1 MCAWSLLMYT
11 DMRPQ
16 LESLRGQL
24 TAAGLTVD
32 PIRDNPEIGQ
42 PSFTIRARG
51 TLDRTVWCEVKDD
64 QLCFRWQP
72 STVDPIAPADDVD
85 AAVRV
90 IRGYLEVV
98 AD

>member
-1 MCAWSLLMYT
+1 MYV

-16 LESLRGQL
+16 LESLREQL
-24 TAAGLTVD
+24 TAAGFAVD
-32 PIRDNPEIGQ
+32 PVRDNAELGQ
-42 PSFTIRARG
+42 LSFVIRAQG
-51 TLDRTVWCEVKDD
+51 TLDRTVWCEVQEDRP
-64 QLCFRWQP
+64 CFRWQP